1 MKKMNYPGFMPR
13 PERVALQVYDSK
25 KITILTIKTDGH
37 PLLHWVPT
45 TEKDESNTTLGT
57 HLGA

>member
-1 MKKMNYPGFMPR
+1 MNEEDELSRVYASPR
-13 PERVALQVYDSK
+13 EGGPSGVRSK
-25 KITILTIKTDGH
+25 KITISTIKTDGH
-37 PLLHWVPT
+37 PPYRVPT